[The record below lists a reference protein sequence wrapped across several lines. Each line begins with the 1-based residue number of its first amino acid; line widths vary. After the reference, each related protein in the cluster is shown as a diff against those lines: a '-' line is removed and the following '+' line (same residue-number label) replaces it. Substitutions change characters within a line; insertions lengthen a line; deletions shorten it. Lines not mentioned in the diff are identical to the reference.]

1 MASAHPLQLLERD
14 HFLTTLRDDL
24 AAAAAGDGR
33 TVVVSGEAGI
43 GKTSLVE
50 AFAASGGVARV
61 LWGGCEALSTPHPLG
76 PLHDLARTA
85 AGPLKARLAGGGDR
99 AALFTAVIDEL
110 ATAPSPALLVLEDI
124 HWADCATLDLVKFL
138 SRRIHRVPALMV
150 VTCRDDAACQE
161 LTALLGEIP
170 ARHVTR
176 IALPRLSPDGV
187 AALAARAMRSI
198 AGLHDI
204 TGGNPFFVS
213 ELLRHGGDSLPS
225 TVRDAVLGKAVDLA
239 DAERD
244 VLDLTAIVPRAIELS
259 LVDVVLK
266 PAPAAIERC
275 IECSLLQVDGDALRF
290 RHELARAAVE
300 QAIPPLR
307 ARALHARLLAA
318 LAARGAGLARIVHH
332 AHKAA
337 DAAAVLDYAPR
348 AAAEAAAR
356 GALREA
362 AAHCRTALA
371 YADGLAPHRHAEL
384 LDDFASYA
392 FEVNDL
398 AAAIPARE
406 TAIELFASTRDLRRQ
421 CAALAAHAMPLVRA
435 LRNADADAASD
446 RAIAL
451 AQSLPPGPELAQAY
465 AIAAYLRML
474 DRDYEN
480 AVAQGDKAIALATA
494 LADRAILASAHSS
507 IGAALM
513 FVDHARGC
521 MHLAKAL
528 AIADDVEDG
537 GAAKANA
544 YSMLGAA
551 SGELYALDAA
561 ERHLADGIAFARSR
575 DLDRLAGY
583 MEAWLAL
590 CDLLRGRY
598 DAAASR
604 AHGVLAREPT
614 GSTNRVVALCALGRA
629 RTRRGEGG
637 VWDILD
643 EALALATR
651 SGTLQRVAPVRSA
664 RAEAAWLA
672 GDAECTAHQ
681 ARAAFTLACGKRH
694 PWFIG
699 ESAYWLWKAGE
710 LDTLPTP
717 CAEPFALQIAG
728 CWQDAAAAWER
739 LGCPYEQA
747 RALGEGDAAAQR
759 AALAILDALDAKP
772 LAERLRRQMREAGVK
787 AVPRGPRPSTR
798 QNVAGLTTR
807 ELEVLELIAEGRQNA
822 QIAARLS
829 RSPRTVDHHLASILA
844 KLDTATRGDAV
855 VEARK
860 LGILPQ
866 VGQALSPK

>member
-1 MASAHPLQLLERD
+1 
-14 HFLTTLRDDL
+14 
-24 AAAAAGDGR
+24 
-33 TVVVSGEAGI
+33 
-43 GKTSLVE
+43 
-50 AFAASGGVARV
+50 
-61 LWGGCEALSTPHPLG
+61 
-76 PLHDLARTA
+76 
-85 AGPLKARLAGGGDR
+85 PLKARLAGGGDR

-384 LDDFASYA
+384 LDDFA
-392 FEVNDL
+392 
-398 AAAIPARE
+398 
-406 TAIELFASTRDLRRQ
+406 
-421 CAALAAHAMPLVRA
+421 
-435 LRNADADAASD
+435 
-446 RAIAL
+446 
-451 AQSLPPGPELAQAY
+451 
-465 AIAAYLRML
+465 
-474 DRDYEN
+474 
-480 AVAQGDKAIALATA
+480 
-494 LADRAILASAHSS
+494 
-507 IGAALM
+507 
-513 FVDHARGC
+513 
-521 MHLAKAL
+521 
-528 AIADDVEDG
+528 
-537 GAAKANA
+537 
-544 YSMLGAA
+544 
-551 SGELYALDAA
+551 
-561 ERHLADGIAFARSR
+561 
-575 DLDRLAGY
+575 
-583 MEAWLAL
+583 
-590 CDLLRGRY
+590 
-598 DAAASR
+598 
-604 AHGVLAREPT
+604 
-614 GSTNRVVALCALGRA
+614 
-629 RTRRGEGG
+629 
-637 VWDILD
+637 
-643 EALALATR
+643 
-651 SGTLQRVAPVRSA
+651 
-664 RAEAAWLA
+664 
-672 GDAECTAHQ
+672 
-681 ARAAFTLACGKRH
+681 
-694 PWFIG
+694 
-699 ESAYWLWKAGE
+699 
-710 LDTLPTP
+710 
-717 CAEPFALQIAG
+717 
-728 CWQDAAAAWER
+728 
-739 LGCPYEQA
+739 
-747 RALGEGDAAAQR
+747 
-759 AALAILDALDAKP
+759 
-772 LAERLRRQMREAGVK
+772 
-787 AVPRGPRPSTR
+787 
-798 QNVAGLTTR
+798 
-807 ELEVLELIAEGRQNA
+807 
-822 QIAARLS
+822 
-829 RSPRTVDHHLASILA
+829 
-844 KLDTATRGDAV
+844 
-855 VEARK
+855 
-860 LGILPQ
+860 
-866 VGQALSPK
+866 